1 MAPPKSSFLVT
12 LCNIFLAGI
21 GIAKYSNLIQKSITK
36 KKCVHCEMSV
46 TDPAV
51 ICLLLMNLDG
61 IAVYGFQQGIFYLK
75 VSE

>member
-1 MAPPKSSFLVT
+1 MVPQKSSFLVT

-21 GIAKYSNLIQKSITK
+21 GIAKYFNLIQKIHYE
-36 KKCVHCEMSV
+36 KKCIHCEMSV
-46 TDPAV
+46 TDPTV

-61 IAVYGFQQGIFYLK
+61 LAVYGFQQGTFYRK

>member
-1 MAPPKSSFLVT
+1 MT

-21 GIAKYSNLIQKSITK
+21 GIAKYSNLIQKIHYE

-46 TDPAV
+46 TDPTV
-51 ICLLLMNLDG
+51 ICLLFMNLNG
-61 IAVYGFQQGIFYLK
+61 VAVYGFQQGIFYLK